1 MPATNPF
8 GKTGTGVIIADC
20 RLMIYDFKPKKIN
33 NLKSKIPMSIIQE
46 FLRYNRQTIL
56 PEIGYEGQEKLKKTK
71 VLVIGA
77 GGLGCPILQYI
88 ATAGVGFIGIMD
100 FDTIEIHNLH
110 RQVLYTEN
118 EIGQQKAVV
127 AKEIVSKLNPLIEA
141 VSINEKLTLKNA
153 SKIINQYD
161 IIVDGSDNFTTR
173 YLVNDIC
180 VELNKPLVYG
190 SILKFE
196 GQVAVFNHNGSK
208 NLRDLFPEMPN
219 PKDVP
224 NCNLNGVL
232 GTLPGIIGTMMAHET
247 LKLILELPT
256 LKNELILFNTL
267 NWNFTKLNF

>member
-1 MPATNPF
+1 M
-8 GKTGTGVIIADC
+8 
-20 RLMIYDFKPKKIN
+20 
-33 NLKSKIPMSIIQE
+33 IQE

-56 PEIGYEGQEKLKKTK
+56 PEIGDEGQEKLKNAK

-88 ATAGVGFIGIMD
+88 ATAGVGFIGIID

-110 RQVLYTEN
+110 RQILYTEN
-118 EIGQQKAVV
+118 EIGKEKAIV
-127 AKEIVSKLNPLIEA
+127 AKEVVSKLNPLIEVVA
-141 VSINEKLTLKNA
+141 VTEKLTIENA
-153 SKIINQYD
+153 STIIAQYD
-161 IIVDGSDNFTTR
+161 VIVDGSDNFATR

-180 VELNKPLVYG
+180 VNLQKPLIYG

-208 NLRDLFPEMPN
+208 NLRDLFPEIPD

-224 NCNLNGVL
+224 NCNVNGVL

-247 LKLILELPT
+247 LKLIMELPA
-256 LKNELILFNTL
+256 LRNELILFNTL
-267 NWNFTKLNF
+267 NWGFTKLNF